1 MYVEY
6 YVECEGITCIGS
18 TSRWYPRHPGTRPSA
33 YHIGC
38 TGCGSM
44 FAHLVPLG
52 GDDLRVRHQFLH
64 GTCTSCF
71 SLGRRSFLGIYT
83 LPGSALPCV
92 ESHNEAAFLDIF
104 STELLIHEFSIR
116 YDLYLRTGTFGALAA
131 A

>member
-18 TSRWYPRHPGTRPSA
+18 SNRWQPRHIGTQPSA

-38 TGCGSM
+38 TGCGNVY
-44 FAHLVPLG
+44 AHLVPLG
-52 GDDLRVRHQFLH
+52 ITNPRHNFLH

-71 SLGRRSFLGIYT
+71 SAGRRSLLGTFT

-104 STELLIHEFSIR
+104 SLELLTHEFNIR
-116 YDLYLRTGTFGALAA
+116 YDLYVRTGSLGSRAA
-131 A
+131 